1 MSTVVALLVGWG
13 AGLLI
18 AALGLVGWDL
28 MRGAGTEKVLSVLG
42 LMMWVVACIILAVLL
57 AVWWLPSS

>member
-1 MSTVVALLVGWG
+1 LFGWY
-13 AGLLI
+13 
-18 AALGLVGWDL
+18 L